1 MSESLLSRVA
11 AGQPAA
17 VAECLERYAPLVWS
31 LARRF
36 SADPSEAE
44 DGVQE
49 VFIDLW
55 KNAGR
60 YEARLGSEAT
70 FVTTIARRRLIDRL
84 RKHGRQVSVTEL
96 RMEITADQPSV
107 ENGLQSREDSERI
120 CQAMQQLKTE
130 ERQVLELALLQGCSQ
145 QEISACLDMP
155 LGTVKSHARRGIQK
169 LKDLVG
175 PDQPGA
181 IS

>member
-1 MSESLLSRVA
+1 LGGRFC
-11 AGQPAA
+11 
-17 VAECLERYAPLVWS
+17 AEPT
-31 LARRF
+31 
-36 SADPSEAE
+36 EAE
-44 DGVQE
+44 GGWQE

-55 KNAGR
+55 KHAGR
-60 YEARLGSEAT
+60 FQAQRGSEAA

-96 RMEITADQPSV
+96 SMEITADQPSV
-107 ENGLQSREDSERI
+107 ENGLQSREESERI
-120 CQAMQQLKTE
+120 CQAMQQLKAE

-145 QEISACLDMP
+145 QEISTCLDMP
-155 LGTVKSHARRGIQK
+155 LGTVKSHARRGIQR

-181 IS
+181 NS